1 MVQNLAL
8 GTANF
13 GGNYGI
19 TNKTKLSREEVDEIL
34 FWASGKIPELDTSL
48 DYTGSHAAIAK
59 HSSKFKIT
67 TKVNLNQIT
76 SLKNIQNYVNQ
87 MSTDLGTDKIER
99 ILLRPHSSDPQFTIE
114 AIWELEKISSTGVI
128 NEFGLSIYDPKELQF
143 FAKYIEL
150 PIVFQVPLN
159 LFNRS
164 FQKLQNEHEG
174 RYKKFKFYARS
185 IFLQGLLLMNHSDIP
200 SQLAEAV
207 LPLNS
212 LKRELSRT
220 GTSTLEATFAFIR
233 DQGWVEGVV
242 VGVNNLD
249 ELKKNYEVFTAEK
262 KVNLSFLKEFPNIS
276 TTILDPRNWSSKGA
290 YQSFEN

>member
-1 MVQNLAL
+1 MMVQKLSL

-34 FWASGKIPELDTSL
+34 FWASGKIAELDTSS
-48 DYTGSHAAIAK
+48 DYTGSHTAIAK

-67 TKVNLNQIT
+67 TKVNLDQIT
-76 SLKNIQNYVNQ
+76 SLKNIQKYVNQ
-87 MSTDLGTDKIER
+87 VCTDLGTDKIER

-114 AIWELEKISSTGVI
+114 AIWELEKLSSTSLI
-128 NEFGLSIYDPKELQF
+128 NEFGLSIYETKELQY
-143 FAKYIEL
+143 FAKYIDF

-174 RYKKFKFYARS
+174 RYTKFKFYARS
-185 IFLQGLLLMNHSDIP
+185 IFLQGLLLMNHRDIP

-207 LPLNS
+207 EPLN
-212 LKRELSRT
+212 LLERELSRT
-220 GTSTLEATFAFIR
+220 GISTLEATFAFIR
-233 DQGWVEGVV
+233 DQRWVEGVI

-249 ELKKNYEVFTAEK
+249 ELKKNYEVFMAEQE
-262 KVNLSFLKEFPNIS
+262 VNLNFLEEFPNVPP
-276 TTILDPRNWSSKGA
+276 TILDPRNWSPKGA
-290 YQSFEN
+290 